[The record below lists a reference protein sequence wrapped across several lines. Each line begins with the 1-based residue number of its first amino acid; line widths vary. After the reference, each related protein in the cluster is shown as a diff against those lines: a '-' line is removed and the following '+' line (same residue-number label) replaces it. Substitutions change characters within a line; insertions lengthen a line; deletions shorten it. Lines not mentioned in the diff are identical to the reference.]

1 MPTVAE
7 LSDPYANFLLP
18 PSAPG
23 TGDVCSVCL
32 TFTQGFDTCYACAHH
47 ERAADAVLPISYSP
61 HLGQLH
67 AALRGYK
74 EGWPSSRRF
83 TLELAA
89 VLWRFLDRHETCLAR
104 RVGVQRFEVVT
115 TVPSSDPDRDAAHP
129 LHEIVGQLVGHT
141 SDRYERLLRPSGL
154 DIEKRA
160 VDARR
165 YRATRLLSREHVLL
179 IDDTWTT
186 GSHVESAAL
195 VLRGSGARSVGAVV
209 IGRHIREEYGDNA
222 ERLRASPQFSWERCA
237 FE

>member
-1 MPTVAE
+1 MPTVVE

-18 PSAPG
+18 PTSPG
-23 TGDVCSVCL
+23 TAGVCTVCL

-74 EGWPSSRRF
+74 QGWASSERL

-89 VLWRFLDRHETCLAR
+89 VLWRFLARHEICLAR
-104 RVGVQRFEVVT
+104 RTGVEKFPVVT
-115 TVPSSDPDRDAAHP
+115 TVPSSDVDRDAIHP
-129 LHEIVGQLVGHT
+129 LHTIVGRIVGYT
-141 SDRYERLLRPSGL
+141 AERFDRLLRPTGVEV
-154 DIEKRA
+154 EKRA

-165 YRATRLLSREHVLL
+165 YEATRRLAGEDVLL

-186 GSHVESAAL
+186 GASAESAAH
-195 VLRGSGARSVGAVV
+195 VLKAAGAGVVAVVV
-209 IGRHIREEYGDNA
+209 IGRHIRENFENNA
-222 ERLRASPQFSWERCA
+222 ERLRTLPPFTWDRCA